1 MGGSCVVGC
10 AAGLGPQPVLFL
22 SYMDGLPG
30 GVRPQVCLFADD
42 TAVCLSV
49 NSPGDLA
56 ALRRDLDQLS
66 SAECLGVSIS
76 TNLNFNNHINRITS
90 SANKSLGFIKQIVRR
105 KHHSVCETSYKTL
118 SGLNLNMVLPYGVP
132 TPNLIVTKLKL
143 MVQRRAARW
152 TLNRYSS
159 YDSV

>member
-1 MGGSCVVGC
+1 MWGSCVVGC

-30 GVRPQVCLFADD
+30 GVRPQVCLLADD
-42 TAVCLSV
+42 TVMCLSV

-90 SANKSLGFIKQIVRR
+90 SANKSLGFIKQNIRH
-105 KHHSVCETSYKTL
+105 KHHSVCEASYKTIVRPQL
-118 SGLNLNMVLPYGVP
+118 EYGSTVWSPYTQSYSYKIEING
-132 TPNLIVTKLKL
+132 
-143 MVQRRAARW
+143 AAQSCP
-152 TLNRYSS
+152 L
-159 YDSV
+159 DSE